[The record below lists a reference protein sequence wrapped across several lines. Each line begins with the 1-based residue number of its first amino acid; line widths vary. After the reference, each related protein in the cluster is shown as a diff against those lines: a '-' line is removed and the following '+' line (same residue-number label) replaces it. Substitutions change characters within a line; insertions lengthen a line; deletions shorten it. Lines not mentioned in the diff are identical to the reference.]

1 MNKSRQLLEGCEI
14 WRKRLA
20 GGKQFLSWEWD
31 KVSFN
36 PLSFSLEEWAGSLGN
51 HNSWEGEISED
62 ILRWGA
68 LSSVFKLPMT
78 LNDPWTTFMYRAAK
92 DTPTEPRFYLPPRKI
107 CNLNPMKSIALDK
120 SQHSPEEYTKARI
133 HHFLF
138 TFTIPSGIIQHKKI
152 QNNVT
157 QIQRKDLAPKTYSK
171 MTKMLK
177 LPTKDL
183 TAAITTLLSEV
194 NAKWIWCQVEIQIFK
209 KQ

>member
-1 MNKSRQLLEGCEI
+1 MNKCRQLLEGCGI
-14 WRKRLA
+14 WRKRPA

-36 PLSFSLEEWAGSLGN
+36 PLSFCLEEPAGSLGN
-51 HNSWEGEISED
+51 HNSWEGGISED
-62 ILRWGA
+62 SLRWGA

-92 DTPTEPRFYLPPRKI
+92 DTPTERRFYLPPRRI
-107 CNLNPMKSIALDK
+107 CNLNPMKSITLEK
-120 SQHSPEEYTKARI
+120 SQHSPKEYTKSRA
-133 HHFLF
+133 HHFF
-138 TFTIPSGIIQHKKI
+138 TFIIPSGIIQHKKI

-157 QIQRKDLAPKTYSK
+157 QIQRKGLAPKTYSK

-183 TAAITTLLSEV
+183 RAAIITLLSEV
-194 NAKWIWCQVEIQIFK
+194 NKC
-209 KQ
+209 